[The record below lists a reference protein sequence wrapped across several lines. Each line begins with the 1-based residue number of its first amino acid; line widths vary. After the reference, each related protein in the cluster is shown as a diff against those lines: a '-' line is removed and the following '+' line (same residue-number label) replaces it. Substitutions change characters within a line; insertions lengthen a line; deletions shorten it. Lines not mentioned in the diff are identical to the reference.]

1 MSTAGLRR
9 GLSPPL
15 KHGRS
20 MSSDEVL
27 RFLPVQS
34 GLADPVVA
42 AAAAG
47 RTPQWVFPDASP
59 SHTADYPAAAPSPRV
74 DPAVHVQ
81 RLIEALTRDKNA
93 LEQLHLEGQ
102 LENAQLRSQVQEIA
116 DAFKEALADNA
127 PQECERCGHLWR
139 EIEAG
144 RKEAARLRAE
154 LLDAATEAEAHKLRY
169 DIFVRDAAAA
179 SDLALQLLL
188 QGGDAAVQAVRRL
201 PVVCVEDALP
211 HPGLVTLSVFLM
223 LAAARGY
230 SPTLPVACTVAARVA
245 EAAAV
250 RRRFAPAAFAD
261 RFPAY
266 RRAEAVLRAAG
277 GGGGGSAAGAAP
289 PTVFGFCLRVR
300 RAFGGMPHDM
310 RMLDAV
316 LTFVER
322 DALYGGGGGAAAAA
336 A

>member
-1 MSTAGLRR
+1 MPPATRLFHLHLTARHDVLLFGPHPV
-9 GLSPPL
+9 GS
-15 KHGRS
+15 GGGDGGS
-20 MSSDEVL
+20 GGGSDASS
-27 RFLPVQS
+27 S
-34 GLADPVVA
+34 S
-42 AAAAG
+42 AAG
-47 RTPQWVFPDASP
+47 ACLPD
-59 SHTADYPAAAPSPRV
+59 
-74 DPAVHVQ
+74 
-81 RLIEALTRDKNA
+81 
-93 LEQLHLEGQ
+93 
-102 LENAQLRSQVQEIA
+102 
-116 DAFKEALADNA
+116 DAALAAVRWPVPSGVSRADVQA
-127 PQECERCGHLWR
+127 GTQLASRISVGAGVDVVLTAAVPSGGAGSVGVERTYRVPLAKSGVQKAVR
-139 EIEAG
+139 
-144 RKEAARLRAE
+144 R
-154 LLDAATEAEAHKLRY
+154 
-169 DIFVRDAAAA
+169 RDAAAA